1 MFILCEPPVGVKR
14 SGEHFAARA
23 SRKPGRGVSLRRSGT
38 SVALAITASL
48 AVICPASAQ
57 EEPVALAV
65 RDLTPFS
72 LPFLGFAPAP
82 PPPLGTRGWSLEAR
96 FSVANTF
103 VHSPAVE
110 RYLGERGRR
119 AALSP
124 AELVSLAALPT
135 EDFYFDGEI
144 EALTLESR
152 WAVGV
157 RHEVFVSVPV
167 LLFSG
172 GALDSVIEGF
182 HDAFGLGQAG
192 RDQVARSQFQLLLEV
207 GGKSLLFADAPTH
220 GGLSDPIVGGR
231 WRFGA
236 TPGWNGSIEAAIKA
250 PVAGERL
257 FLSSGGWDAGVQ
269 IAVQRRWPVWGAAG
283 SVSVVRTG
291 RSHSALALPERTL
304 PSLTAA
310 GSRRLREGTEAVVQV
325 TWIRSLFNGL
335 VSSDLADS
343 VWLGTLGVRHA
354 SGPFTWEFGLVENLK
369 TYNNSADIG
378 LHVSL
383 AWRPRT

>member
-1 MFILCEPPVGVKR
+1 MKLVLASTSAYRRELLQRFGLPFDVARPDINESPLPDETPWATAERLAVEK
-14 SGEHFAARA
+14 ARA
-23 SRKPGRGVSLRRSGT
+23 VAGQFEDALIIGSDQVAYMDSARFGKPGRGVSLRRSGT
-38 SVALAITASL
+38 SAALAITASL

-257 FLSSGGWDAGVQ
+257 FLSSGGW
-269 IAVQRRWPVWGAAG
+269 
-283 SVSVVRTG
+283 
-291 RSHSALALPERTL
+291 
-304 PSLTAA
+304 
-310 GSRRLREGTEAVVQV
+310 
-325 TWIRSLFNGL
+325 F
-335 VSSDLADS
+335 
-343 VWLGTLGVRHA
+343 
-354 SGPFTWEFGLVENLK
+354 
-369 TYNNSADIG
+369 
-378 LHVSL
+378 
-383 AWRPRT
+383 